1 MPLQEL
7 KHRLLQR
14 KLLLERQ
21 LTLFQH
27 NKHFSQEHTTQS
39 KTPPLQ
45 EHELAELKNIN
56 QTLLK
61 IEQGRYNKV
70 LVDSEND

>member
-21 LTLFQH
+21 LMLFQH
-27 NKHFSQEHTTQS
+27 NKHFNQDHVAQN
-39 KTPPLQ
+39 KTSPLLEQ
-45 EHELAELKNIN
+45 ELAELQNIN

-70 LVDSEND
+70 LADSEND